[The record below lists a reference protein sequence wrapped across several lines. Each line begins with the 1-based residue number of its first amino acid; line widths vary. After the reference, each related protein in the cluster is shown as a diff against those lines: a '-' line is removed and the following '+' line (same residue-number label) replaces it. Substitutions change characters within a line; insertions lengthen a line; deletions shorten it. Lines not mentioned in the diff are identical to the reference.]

1 MEGIIVRSLS
11 QRSHPGRSVTLLK
24 NLQGKNWK
32 NYRAEKSEKLKRE
45 DNIDRFMM
53 MMKKKKFDNTIPNM
67 RRSKFSLSANLLRDH
82 AYSNDY

>member
-45 DNIDRFMM
+45 DNIDRFIDDDEE
-53 MMKKKKFDNTIPNM
+53 KEIRQYYTKYA
-67 RRSKFSLSANLLRDH
+67 SKQI
-82 AYSNDY
+82 